1 VPGNA
6 ELVGD
11 HRDCPVVEA
20 DLLERPLPGSFGE
33 HRPGRDRL
41 VLLGPGLVLAQTCRQ
56 EKTRLR
62 HLMITGV
69 PATGRSRTVTVR
81 RSFTFATAP
90 HTGQPTSTLGV
101 SANNVNSP
109 STSS

>member
-1 VPGNA
+1 
-6 ELVGD
+6 
-11 HRDCPVVEA
+11 
-20 DLLERPLPGSFGE
+20 
-33 HRPGRDRL
+33 
-41 VLLGPGLVLAQTCRQ
+41 
-56 EKTRLR
+56 
-62 HLMITGV
+62 MITGV